1 MNRTFEMKR
10 MDNMK
15 LLMKMV
21 CLLFAA
27 LFSINALAQDNGAVK
42 SYKLK
47 TIPFALKSYNDPQK
61 VEMKGDS
68 VIRITAKGETNL
80 FNNPDSWSNVQ
91 NAPMLL
97 FHPDSSNF
105 VFSAKVSGTLKQV
118 YDVAALVV
126 YKDKDLWAKLCYE
139 NSAESKATVVSVVT
153 RKYSDDCNSMTVSG
167 GFVYLALAKRGNEYS
182 FHCSKDNK
190 NWELIRHF
198 RLDTADDKLMIG
210 FAVHAYMKNSFSAE
224 FSEIKYSRVSTN
236 NMRYLR

>member
-1 MNRTFEMKR
+1 
-10 MDNMK
+10 MDKVLKTKCVNNPLRLIK
-15 LLMKMV
+15 IAAFLS
-21 CLLFAA
+21 AA
-27 LFSINALAQDNGAVK
+27 LFSLNVSAQDNGAAK
-42 SYKLK
+42 SYKMK

-68 VIRITAKGETNL
+68 AIKITAKGETNL
-80 FNNPDSWSNVQ
+80 FNNPDGWSNVQ

-126 YKDKDLWAKLCYE
+126 YQDKDLWAKLCYE
-139 NSAESKATVVSVVT
+139 NSAGSEATVVSVIT
-153 RKYSDDCNSMTVSG
+153 RKYSDDCNSITVSG

-210 FAVHAYMKNSFSAE
+210 FAVHAFMKNSFSAE

>member
-1 MNRTFEMKR
+1 MNRTFVMKR

-15 LLMKMV
+15 QLMKIAAFI
-21 CLLFAA
+21 LAA
-27 LFSINALAQDNGAVK
+27 LFSTNAPAQDNGAVK

-68 VIRITAKGETNL
+68 AIKITAKGETNL
-80 FNNPDSWSNVQ
+80 FNNPDGWDYVQ

-105 VFSAKVSGTLKQV
+105 VFSAKVSGALKQV

-126 YKDKDLWAKLCYE
+126 YQNKDLWAKLCYE
-139 NSAESKATVVSVVT
+139 NSAKSEATVVSVVT

-167 GFVYLALAKRGNEYS
+167 DFVYLALAKRGNEYS
-182 FHCSKDNK
+182 FHSSKNNK
-190 NWELIRHF
+190 NWELVRQF

-210 FAVHAYMKNSFSAE
+210 FAVHAYFKNSFSAE

-236 NMRYLR
+236 NMRDLR

>member
-1 MNRTFEMKR
+1 MDKVFKIKR
-10 MDNMK
+10 VNNPLRLIK
-15 LLMKMV
+15 IVAFLLT
-21 CLLFAA
+21 A
-27 LFSINALAQDNGAVK
+27 LFSINVSAQDNVAEK
-42 SYKLK
+42 FYKMK

-68 VIRITAKGETNL
+68 VIKITVKGETNL
-80 FNNPDSWSNVQ
+80 FNNPDGWSNVQ

-126 YKDKDLWAKLCYE
+126 YQDKDLWAKLCYE
-139 NSAESKATVVSVVT
+139 NSAGSEATVVSVIT
-153 RKYSDDCNSMTVSG
+153 RKYSDDCNSITVSG

-210 FAVHAYMKNSFSAE
+210 FAVHAFMKNSFSAE